1 MRDEESVFGFRF
13 HRSEIFLP
21 NRDNYSK
28 TRSNF
33 AEVGYFFQLTN
44 RFTSEVPIPCNMQKH
59 TKTLAFSAI
68 PQKY

>member
-1 MRDEESVFGFRF
+1 VRDEESAFGFRF

-33 AEVGYFFQLTN
+33 AELGYFFTAAN
-44 RFTSEVPIPCNMQKH
+44 RFISAVPFLHLAQK
-59 TKTLAFSAI
+59 TAKTLVFCAI
-68 PQKY
+68 LQKY